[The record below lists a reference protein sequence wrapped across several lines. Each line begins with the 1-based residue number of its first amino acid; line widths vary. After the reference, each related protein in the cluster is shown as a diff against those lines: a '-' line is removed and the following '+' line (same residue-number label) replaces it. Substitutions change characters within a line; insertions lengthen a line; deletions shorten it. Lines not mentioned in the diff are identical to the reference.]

1 MSVSEKDFNAI
12 LRKIIRQVLIE
23 QEKISSEQQ
32 LLSLKEEKKVYIAVN
47 EEWDNRYYLFFEELK
62 KLNKNVKILILGDK
76 VDEFRTKAQ
85 ELKLGYD
92 ILKVKD
98 FKVESDNEMVVFPV
112 ISRNDIIDIASC
124 TDKTATT
131 KVVRRCF
138 EEGAKIYFM
147 KFGIEKLTGKEP
159 EKYKQ
164 RILAYYREILEF
176 NIEMIDDIRAVM

>member
-1 MSVSEKDFNAI
+1 M
-12 LRKIIRQVLIE
+12 
-23 QEKISSEQQ
+23 
-32 LLSLKEEKKVYIAVN
+32 
-47 EEWDNRYYLFFEELK
+47 
-62 KLNKNVKILILGDK
+62 KILILGDK

-92 ILKVKD
+92 ILTVKD
-98 FKVESDNEMVVFPV
+98 FKVESDNEILVFPV